1 MTTKTTTFGS
11 SQVEDDIKDQIKARE
26 IVQSVLDY
34 GVNQQQI
41 IQIINLFAM
50 ELENV
55 SLMKELTTSITQS
68 REGTKSN
75 IITGE

>member
-1 MTTKTTTFGS
+1 MTAKQFGTS
-11 SQVEDDIKDQIKARE
+11 TEEKLIQDKIKARE
-26 IVQSVLDY
+26 IVQTVIQY
-34 GVNQQQI
+34 GVNQAQLEQMI
-41 IQIINLFAM
+41 YLLSM

-55 SLMKELTTSITQS
+55 DLMKDLTQTITQS

>member
-1 MTTKTTTFGS
+1 MTKKEFGTS
-11 SQVEDDIKDQIKARE
+11 DVEIEIEDKIKARE

-34 GVNQQQI
+34 GVNQKQI
-41 IQIINLFAM
+41 LQIINLFAM
-50 ELENV
+50 ELED
-55 SLMKELTTSITQS
+55 STLMKKISGIITQS

>member
-1 MTTKTTTFGS
+1 MKTKSFGTS
-11 SQVEDDIKDQIKARE
+11 AEEETIEDKIKSRE
-26 IVQSVLDY
+26 IVQSVLQY
-34 GVNQQQI
+34 GVNQKQI
-41 IQIINLFAM
+41 EQLIYLFAM

-55 SLMKELTTSITQS
+55 NLMKELTQTINQS

>member
-1 MTTKTTTFGS
+1 MKKQFGTS
-11 SQVEDDIKDQIKARE
+11 SEEQEIQDKIKARE
-26 IVQSVLDY
+26 IVQTVIEY
-34 GVNQQQI
+34 GINQKQLLQMI
-41 IQIINLFAM
+41 YLLSM

-55 SLMKELTTSITQS
+55 SLMKELTQLITQS

>member
-1 MTTKTTTFGS
+1 MTTKSFGKS
-11 SQVEDDIKDQIKARE
+11 EEEIEIEDKIKARE

-34 GVNQQQI
+34 GVNQKQI
-41 IQIINLFAM
+41 IQIINLFTM
-50 ELENV
+50 ELEDIN
-55 SLMKELTTSITQS
+55 LMKQITGIINQS

>member
-1 MTTKTTTFGS
+1 MTTKQFGTS
-11 SQVEDDIKDQIKARE
+11 AVEEEIQDKIRARE

-34 GVNQQQI
+34 GVNQKQI
-41 IQIINLFAM
+41 LQIINLFAM
-50 ELENV
+50 ELEDTN
-55 SLMKELTTSITQS
+55 LMKEITGFITQS

>member
-1 MTTKTTTFGS
+1 MKTKKFGTS
-11 SQVEDDIKDQIKARE
+11 AVENDLQDKIKARE

-34 GVNQQQI
+34 GVNQKQI
-41 IQIINLFAM
+41 LQIINLFAM
-50 ELENV
+50 ELEDTN
-55 SLMKELTTSITQS
+55 LMKEITGTITQS

>member
-1 MTTKTTTFGS
+1 MKTKKFGTS
-11 SQVEDDIKDQIKARE
+11 KAEADIEDKIKARE

-34 GVNQQQI
+34 GVNQKQI
-41 IQIINLFAM
+41 LQIINLFAM
-50 ELENV
+50 ELEDTN
-55 SLMKELTTSITQS
+55 LMKQITGTITQS

>member
-1 MTTKTTTFGS
+1 MKTKKFGTS
-11 SQVEDDIKDQIKARE
+11 SVENDLQDKIKARE

-34 GVNQQQI
+34 GVNQKQI
-41 IQIINLFAM
+41 LQIINLFAM
-50 ELENV
+50 ELEDTN
-55 SLMKELTTSITQS
+55 LMKQITGTITQS

>member
-1 MTTKTTTFGS
+1 MTTKQFGTS
-11 SQVEDDIKDQIKARE
+11 EEEKEIQDRIKARE

-34 GVNQQQI
+34 GVSQQQI
-41 IQIINLFAM
+41 LQIINLFAL

-55 SLMKELTTSITQS
+55 SLMKEITGTITQS
-68 REGTKSN
+68 REGTKSK

>member
-1 MTTKTTTFGS
+1 MKTKKFGTS
-11 SQVEDDIKDQIKARE
+11 EVENDLKDKIKARE

-34 GVNQQQI
+34 GVNQKQI
-41 IQIINLFAM
+41 LQIINLFAM
-50 ELENV
+50 ELEDTN
-55 SLMKELTTSITQS
+55 LMKQLTGTITQS

>member
-1 MTTKTTTFGS
+1 MKTKKFGT
-11 SQVEDDIKDQIKARE
+11 SQVENDLQDKIKARE

-34 GVNQQQI
+34 GVNQKQI
-41 IQIINLFAM
+41 LQIINLFAM
-50 ELENV
+50 ELEDTN
-55 SLMKELTTSITQS
+55 LMKQIAGIITQS

>member
-1 MTTKTTTFGS
+1 MTTTKFGT
-11 SQVEDDIKDQIKARE
+11 SQVENELQDKIKARE

-34 GVNQQQI
+34 GVNQKQI
-41 IQIINLFAM
+41 LQIINLFAM
-50 ELENV
+50 ELEDTN
-55 SLMKELTTSITQS
+55 LMKQITGIITQS

>member
-1 MTTKTTTFGS
+1 MTTKEFGTS
-11 SQVEDDIKDQIKARE
+11 EVETEIQDKIKARE

-34 GVNQQQI
+34 GVNQKQILQI
-41 IQIINLFAM
+41 ITLFAM
-50 ELENV
+50 ELEDPN
-55 SLMKELTTSITQS
+55 LMKQITGTITQS

>member
-1 MTTKTTTFGS
+1 MKTKNFGTS
-11 SQVEDDIKDQIKARE
+11 EVENDLKDKIKARE

-34 GVNQQQI
+34 GVNQKQI
-41 IQIINLFAM
+41 LQIINLFAM
-50 ELENV
+50 ELEDTN
-55 SLMKELTTSITQS
+55 LMKQLTGTITQS

>member
-1 MTTKTTTFGS
+1 MTAKQFGTS
-11 SQVEDDIKDQIKARE
+11 TEEENIQDKIKARE
-26 IVQSVLDY
+26 IVQTVIEY
-34 GVNQQQI
+34 GVNQKQLEQMI
-41 IQIINLFAM
+41 YLLAM

-55 SLMKELTTSITQS
+55 SLMKELTQLITQS

>member
-1 MTTKTTTFGS
+1 MTTKQFGTS
-11 SQVEDDIKDQIKARE
+11 KEEKIIKDKIKARE
-26 IVQSVLDY
+26 IVQTVLEY
-34 GVNQQQI
+34 GVNQAQLEQMI
-41 IQIINLFAM
+41 FLLSM

-55 SLMKELTTSITQS
+55 SLMKDLTNTITQS

>member
-1 MTTKTTTFGS
+1 MTTKNFGTS
-11 SQVEDDIKDQIKARE
+11 EAEKDIQDNIAARE

-34 GVNQQQI
+34 GVNQNQI
-41 IQIINLFAM
+41 LQLVKLFTLELEDAALMKSIVGIIN
-50 ELENV
+50 
-55 SLMKELTTSITQS
+55 QS